1 MENKSEIILAYLK
14 SNPGATKVQISQA
27 TAIKGLELFNLLRML
42 TRERIIQ
49 EDSSGNE
56 PVYTVFSEMPE
67 PKEETPEEV
76 ELKKR
81 IKAGRDVSQYT
92 FNGRSY
98 GKGPLVRAV
107 VAQYVLDHPEITYK
121 ELKEVFPDDLL
132 KRFGIFQ
139 DQKTAKEIAPKG
151 NRYFTK
157 PEQVIKLKD
166 REVVVCSQFTLENLQ
181 PFLKVARALGY
192 EIVES

>member
-14 SNPGATKVQISQA
+14 SNPGAVKVQISQA
-27 TAIKGLELFNLLRML
+27 TEIKGLELFNVLRML
-42 TRERIIQ
+42 TRERFVE
-49 EDSSGNE
+49 EDSSGDE
-56 PVYTVFSEMPE
+56 PTYSILENVPE
-67 PKEETPEEV
+67 LKEETAEEL

-81 IKAGRDVSQYT
+81 IKAGGDVSQYT

-98 GKGPLVRAV
+98 GKGPVVRAV
-107 VAQYVLDHPEITYK
+107 VAQYVADHPEITYK

-139 DQKTAKEIAPKG
+139 DQKKAKEIANNG

-157 PEQVIKLKD
+157 PEQIIKLKD

-181 PFLKVARALGY
+181 PFLKVAKSLGY